1 VISFAVDALWAGRT
15 GFSIGVLFMGTGQTF
30 RRSFAKFANVAE
42 AAAFETLSNRRGEWF
57 QLQPRPP
64 YVYRFWKQLV
74 ADDDAGSLGINPF
87 GVTVL
92 LHTSFKSGYF
102 CHSQL
107 WVRVV
112 EFFFNF
118 FKGAVEGYTSNDA
131 FSENFHPG

>member
-1 VISFAVDALWAGRT
+1 VISFAVDALWASRT
-15 GFSIGVLFMGTGQTF
+15 GFSIWVLFMGTGQTF
-30 RRSFAKFANVAE
+30 LRSFAKFANVAE
-42 AAAFETLSNRRGEWF
+42 PATFETLSNWRGEWF
-57 QLQPRPP
+57 QLQSRSP

-87 GVTVL
+87 GVTVF

-112 EFFFNF
+112 EFVFNF
-118 FKGAVEGYTSNDA
+118 V
-131 FSENFHPG
+131 